1 MAICNA
7 LTGAIAK
14 SCSTNTGGIRK
25 MFIADFENVST
36 ITSSGSPAKI
46 SAITMSG
53 ATKFYEFEFNRNTSS
68 FEEAVTV
75 NLENGTTFFNQ
86 TVRLELARRESA
98 KRDAIEKLV
107 AGQKQLM
114 IIVLDSNGLY
124 WLFGQVEGAYA
135 TEITGGSG
143 VAKTDKNGYSIAM
156 TAEEPAQ
163 AFEVDSTV
171 ISGIVTNA

>member
-7 LTGAIAK
+7 LSGAIAK
-14 SCSTNTGGIRK
+14 SCDTNTGGIRK
-25 MFIADFENVST
+25 MYIADYDGVSSITSGGTPET
-36 ITSSGSPAKI
+36 IT
-46 SAITMSG
+46 AITMSG
-53 ATKFYEFEFNRNTSS
+53 SYKFYEFEFNRNTSS

-75 NLENGTTFFNQ
+75 SLENGTTFFSQ

-114 IIVLDSNGLY
+114 IIVLDANGIY
-124 WLFGQVEGAYA
+124 WLFGRNEGAYA

-143 VAKTDKNGYSIAM
+143 VAKADKNGYSIAM
-156 TAEEPAQ
+156 TAEEPEQ
-163 AFEVDSTV
+163 AIEVASGV
-171 ISGIVTNA
+171 ISAIITAA